1 MACYSVVSLYG
12 LPTVFHLSVCE
23 GGGYFSH
30 RLASW
35 QISTAFLETSTD
47 YGNFSL
53 PYQTLITDLDW
64 ACEMLQCGTQL
75 LKDGLSKRTVQAGN
89 ERVSTHLTSVQVCF
103 SLLKSI

>member
-1 MACYSVVSLYG
+1 MVYQLLFTSVSVKVVDIFHIALHHGKYPLLFLK
-12 LPTVFHLSVCE
+12 LPL
-23 GGGYFSH
+23 
-30 RLASW
+30 
-35 QISTAFLETSTD
+35 II
-47 YGNFSL
+47 SL